1 MFLGAD
7 AVHVLTF
14 FFYLGDLTARF
25 RMVLGHQLVLL
36 VFVFLVVLQ
45 GALATIWGSSPGEF
59 SCCTRNFCFALD
71 SCVPLVQVG
80 PWFMSSCRSLVCLI

>member
-1 MFLGAD
+1 MFLG
-7 AVHVLTF
+7 LTLCMSLL

-45 GALATIWGSSPGEF
+45 GALGDNLGIISRGVFMLYAQSL
-59 SCCTRNFCFALD
+59 FC
-71 SCVPLVQVG
+71 VG
-80 PWFMSSCRSLVCLI
+80 

>member
-7 AVHVLTF
+7 AVHVP

-45 GALATIWGSSPGEF
+45 GALGDDLGVVSRRVLMLYVQIFVLRWIVLFPWSRLDLGS
-59 SCCTRNFCFALD
+59 C
-71 SCVPLVQVG
+71 PLV
-80 PWFMSSCRSLVCLI
+80 SCWYV